1 MRKKMGIILGLGI
14 ISGSVQILLPLRAFP
29 FQFLPF
35 LILSVCFLLQ
45 ASDSTFCTFPAFL
58 CWNHSTTF
66 LHPFLSFSMVSISL
80 NCISSAVPFSFWW
93 LCFLLPVEGSSRRV
107 SISYISGLIPLALFS
122 SLFFALNL
130 DIRRL
135 SLSLKERLLTLDL
148 RLKRLLSLVAISSH
162 NFPLS
167 AFPFLV

>member
-1 MRKKMGIILGLGI
+1 
-14 ISGSVQILLPLRAFP
+14 
-29 FQFLPF
+29 
-35 LILSVCFLLQ
+35 
-45 ASDSTFCTFPAFL
+45 
-58 CWNHSTTF
+58 
-66 LHPFLSFSMVSISL
+66 MVSISL
-80 NCISSAVPFSFWW
+80 NCISSAVSFSFWW

-130 DIRRL
+130 GIRRL

-148 RLKRLLSLVAISSH
+148 RLKGLLSLVAISSH

-167 AFPFLV
+167 QRSPFWFKKDLIPLPLSKIMCHIDLSTPLCWKREPRYILAIYFRNGANDSFSFPDWVFELIYRIFVG

>member
-1 MRKKMGIILGLGI
+1 MRKKMGI

-35 LILSVCFLLQ
+35 LILSGCFLLQ
-45 ASDSTFCTFPAFL
+45 ASHNTFCTFPAFL
-58 CWNHSTTF
+58 CWNHSIAF
-66 LHPFLSFSMVSISL
+66 LHPFLSFFHGFHLLELQFFSCSFLFLMALHFVASWRLLQESIYL
-80 NCISSAVPFSFWW
+80 
-93 LCFLLPVEGSSRRV
+93 
-107 SISYISGLIPLALFS
+107 ISGLIPRALFS

-135 SLSLKERLLTLDL
+135 SLSFKERLLTLDL
-148 RLKRLLSLVAISSH
+148 RLKQLLSLVAISSH